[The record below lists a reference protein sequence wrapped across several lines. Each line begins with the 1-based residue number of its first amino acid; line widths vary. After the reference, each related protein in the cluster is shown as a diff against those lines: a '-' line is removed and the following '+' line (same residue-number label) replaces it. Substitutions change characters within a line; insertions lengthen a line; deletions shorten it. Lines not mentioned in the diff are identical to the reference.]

1 MEGKIN
7 IVCMVDNTVLVNIP
21 EFHFRHEWKG
31 RGTKFAV
38 PKEIVEQMTYDQ
50 GARYML
56 DTGMLY
62 IEDMNEKIDLGLEPD
77 GATEPQNII
86 VLKDSDMNRYARFVP
101 FVEFKDT
108 LDKVSI
114 EQVRNLAQFM
124 IDNKI
129 FDIDKFDYIKKRTG
143 RDCLKAIELEK
154 KDKED

>member
-50 GARYML
+50 GARYMF

-77 GATEPQNII
+77 GATEP
-86 VLKDSDMNRYARFVP
+86 
-101 FVEFKDT
+101 
-108 LDKVSI
+108 
-114 EQVRNLAQFM
+114 
-124 IDNKI
+124 
-129 FDIDKFDYIKKRTG
+129 
-143 RDCLKAIELEK
+143 
-154 KDKED
+154 

>member
-50 GARYML
+50 GARYMF